1 AADQEEEMQQIMQD
15 GLAGRYQAIF
25 TTYSQLQ
32 TVNGEEPFRREF
44 FRTIAPNAVFIF
56 DESHEAGGVSK
67 ANSWNV
73 SGPANRADFVREL
86 VDLSAGTVF
95 MSATSIKNSAV
106 VDLYARRSDARFA
119 VERMSNLETILK
131 DGGVP
136 LQQMFATKFVASG
149 QMVRRGRSMTGI
161 TFDAKVVPV
170 DRIVAEDIS
179 RIMRSINLFD
189 EAKQQALKEINK
201 ELKREAKALAIDN
214 AVGQVGAT
222 SINFTSLMHNA
233 IDQSLLAQKAEA
245 TVQEA
250 ISAIQ
255 RGEKPIIAV
264 ASTMD
269 AFIDWYAKENNL
281 KAGDE
286 INLTFGDVLYR
297 YLERSRDILVKDHE
311 GKQTRQ
317 RLTNAELGEIGMAAY
332 QDAIELIAEMDLSSI
347 PLSSIDYI
355 KWRLAQ
361 EGYKVDEITGR
372 KNIIEYSQ
380 MGLTAYGLRPSREVS
395 PQGKINIVN
404 RFNSGDLDVVILN
417 KSGATGISLH
427 ASEKFRDQQ
436 PRHMIVAQAER
447 DINQVMQMLGRANRF
462 GQVVKPN
469 FTLLMSDLPAEK
481 RLGAILAKKMAE
493 LNANVT
499 AARESDLSIAN
510 VVDFMNVYGEEIV
523 IEILEE
529 DFELQAKLGY
539 PLSGSNDGS
548 EIAIINRVT
557 GRIPLLTIQEQEE
570 LYNLIESETMDLI
583 AQKEA
588 MGESVLQAD
597 QMDLDA
603 RTIARMEVIP
613 DESGIDSEFT
623 GPVCLEVVDAKVPI
637 KPMTQLQVVNAVR
650 ENLGLESVTEISQ
663 HDFDAVGAIAQQKAQ
678 EIFKEV
684 EELTATYRSQATQ
697 NVKSDVG
704 LDKLNAR
711 LDEQLV
717 HLQKTLSDTAPGT
730 TVRVV
735 SPEGNIFYGVVSRI
749 SQKGHNGSPAA
760 PTNWKAQ
767 ILIDHRSRQ
776 LTIPLS
782 KFNRGT
788 DETVTS
794 IVPQSTNWSGEDI
807 YEAFDIRQTQNQRSE
822 LQIFTGNPIKAYERF
837 PKGKFVN
844 YTNDRGEILQGLVM
858 PASFDIQE
866 VLRDEPV
873 AFHEPRQVKAFL
885 TEITHSLGSVKTLD
899 ELLTI
904 KIQAGARFGD
914 RNAIGFVLQT
924 VKSGAGDKYSVDA
937 DIIAAAGAEFYSVSD
952 RMECVVPADQID
964 DVLKVIMQDKRWA
977 LAAFDYKDQARNF
990 LGLQLPEFQQVEAV
1004 PEAAPIEAPTQPP
1017 EVDAVA
1023 VNRKHYT
1030 AVAENYL
1037 AVKEEHPNSLVLQRS
1052 KSREFYQAFFE
1063 DAVTIGQ
1070 ELDLV
1075 VMNKDLGPTAQRVP
1089 TLLLP
1094 AKPTAMKRFVDH
1106 LEEKGFQ
1113 VILDEG
1119 QQSNDLKAI
1128 ADQVRDQDLASVVER
1143 LGLEPDR
1150 HDKHKWCD
1158 DNHIISITGEKFH
1171 DWAVDKGGGGAIDLV
1186 MHVQQCDFRTAVEWL
1201 SGHQLPEQSSPKQS
1215 QPRIL
1220 QLPESNAANWPAVK
1234 QYLTETRGLPTEW
1247 IDALHD
1253 RGLIY
1258 ADQHQNAVFVRHQEE
1273 RSDKAWVRGDAT
1285 GACLRGTQGE
1295 PFHGLSPG
1303 SERKAGYFWLRR
1315 GQEEVKRVVL
1325 VESAIDAIS
1334 LAALEKE
1341 KLAELGTTVY
1351 LSTDGSGAI
1360 PTEALKAVME
1370 KDGQVLVAFD
1380 ADGAGEKMAW
1390 RVAGEVL
1397 GVKRMVPVVGKD
1409 WNDRLL
1415 AEQQPE
1421 LQQAEQTDRQVF
1433 KTLWKW
1439 YRVAGEVG
1447 HQEGYLKRI
1456 TEVAREVVDGKGLS
1470 EKAGQAMNRDLGI
1483 GQGDALEQRNMVTAN
1498 DRSRSTIGLGQE

>member
-1 AADQEEEMQQIMQD
+1 MMGGAWLRALLQVRKMRCGRLCNMGWGSIRRSLRPILSYKPSVERNRFGVSFSDRSIAD
-15 GLAGRYQAIF
+15 R
-25 TTYSQLQ
+25 
-32 TVNGEEPFRREF
+32 
-44 FRTIAPNAVFIF
+44 AVFIF
-56 DESHEAGGVSK
+56 DEAHEAGGVSK
-67 ANSWNV
+67 ANSWTT

-86 VDLSAGTVF
+86 VDLSAGSIF
-95 MSATSIKNSAV
+95 LSATSIKNPAV
-106 VDLYARRSDARFA
+106 VDLYARRSDARYA
-119 VERMSNLETILK
+119 VERISNLETILK

-161 TFDAKVVPV
+161 SFDANVVSV
-170 DRIVAEDIS
+170 DRNVAEGIS
-179 RIMRSINLFD
+179 SIMRAINLFD
-189 EAKQQALKEINK
+189 EAKQQGLKEFDK

-214 AVGQVGAT
+214 AVGQAGAK

-264 ASTMD
+264 ASTMN
-269 AFIDWYAKENNL
+269 AFIDWYVKENGI
-281 KAGDE
+281 KTGDP

-297 YLERSRDILVKDHE
+297 YLERSRNVMVKDHE

-317 RLTNAELGEIGMAAY
+317 RLTDDELGVVGVMAY
-332 QDAIELIAEMDLSSI
+332 QEALDLIEETDLSDI

-355 KWRLAQ
+355 KWRLTQ

-380 MGLTAYGLRPSREVS
+380 MGLTAYGLRPSRELS

-404 RFNSGDLDVVILN
+404 RFNAGDLDVVILN

-427 ASEKFRDQQ
+427 SSERFNDQR

-447 DINQVMQMLGRANRF
+447 DVNQVMQMLGRANRF
-462 GQVVKPN
+462 GQVNKPR

-481 RLGAILAKKMAE
+481 RLGAILAKK
-493 LNANVT
+493 
-499 AARESDLSIAN
+499 AARESDLSISN
-510 VVDFMNVYGEEIV
+510 VVDFMNVYGEEV
-523 IEILEE
+523 VLDILQE

-539 PLSGSNDGS
+539 PLNSSGDDSDTT
-548 EIAIINRVT
+548 IINRVT
-557 GRIPLLTIQEQEE
+557 GRIPLLIIQEQEE
-570 LYNLIESETMDLI
+570 LYNLIESETIDLI

-588 MGESVLQAD
+588 MGESVLRAD
-597 QMDLDA
+597 QLDLDA

-613 DESGIDSEFT
+613 DESGVESEFT
-623 GPVCLEVVDAKVPI
+623 GPVCLEIVDAKVPI

-650 ENLGLESVTEISQ
+650 DSLGLEALQDIAQ
-663 HDFDAVGAIAQQKAQ
+663 HGFDAVGAIAQQKAQ
-678 EIFKEV
+678 EIFQDV
-684 EELTATYRSQATQ
+684 QQATEAYRIQAAQ

-711 LDEQLV
+711 LDEQLF
-717 HLQKTLSDTAPGT
+717 HLQKTLMDTAPGT
-730 TVRVV
+730 AVRVV

-794 IVPQSTNWSGEDI
+794 ITPQETNWSGEDI

-858 PASFDIQE
+858 PVSFDIQE

-873 AFHEPRQVKAFL
+873 VFHEPRQVKAFL
-885 TEITHSLGSVKTLD
+885 TDVTQYMGAVKTLD

-904 KIQAGARFGD
+904 KTQAGARFGD
-914 RNAIGFVLQT
+914 RNASGFVLQT

-952 RMECVVPADQID
+952 RMECIVPADKID
-964 DVLKVIMQDKRWA
+964 DVLQVIMQDKHWS
-977 LAAFDYKDQARNF
+977 LAAFDFKDQARNF
-990 LGLQLPEFQQVEAV
+990 LGVNLPQFQEVQTTLTDTVEHF
-1004 PEAAPIEAPTQPP
+1004 EK
-1017 EVDAVA
+1017 VD
-1023 VNRKHYT
+1023 
-1030 AVAENYL
+1030 
-1037 AVKEEHPNSLVLQRS
+1037 
-1052 KSREFYQAFFE
+1052 
-1063 DAVTIGQ
+1063 I
-1070 ELDLV
+1070 
-1075 VMNKDLGPTAQRVP
+1075 
-1089 TLLLP
+1089 
-1094 AKPTAMKRFVDH
+1094 
-1106 LEEKGFQ
+1106 
-1113 VILDEG
+1113 
-1119 QQSNDLKAI
+1119 KAL
-1128 ADQVRDQDLASVVER
+1128 ADQVRDQDLVSVAKR

-1150 HDKHKWCD
+1150 HDKHKWRD

-1171 DWAVDKGGGGAIDLV
+1171 DWAVDQGGGGAIDLV
-1186 MHVQQCDFRTAVEWL
+1186 MHVKECDFKMAVEWL
-1201 SGHQLPEQSSPKQS
+1201 SGQSPPKQSSPKQS
-1215 QPRIL
+1215 QSRIL
-1220 QLPESNAANWPAVK
+1220 QLPESSEDHWPAVR
-1234 QYLTETRGLPTEW
+1234 QYLMETRGLPADW
-1247 IDALHD
+1247 VDSLHEHQ
-1253 RGLIY
+1253 LVY
-1258 ADQHQNAVFVRHQEE
+1258 ADQHQNAVFVRYQAEQ
-1273 RSDKAWVRGDAT
+1273 SGQAWIRGDAT

-1295 PFHGLSPG
+1295 VFHGLSPG
-1303 SERKAGYFWLRR
+1303 SERQAGYFWLRR
-1315 GQEEVKRVVL
+1315 GKAEVNRVIL
-1325 VESAIDAIS
+1325 VESPIDAIS
-1334 LAALEKE
+1334 LAVLERK
-1341 KLAELGTTVY
+1341 KLSEQEATVY
-1351 LSTDGSGAI
+1351 LSTDGCGAI
-1360 PTEALKAVME
+1360 PAEALKELLA
-1370 KDGQVLVAFD
+1370 KGGQVLVAFD
-1380 ADGAGEKMAW
+1380 ADGAGEKLAW
-1390 RVAGEVL
+1390 QVAEAL
-1397 GVKRMVPVVGKD
+1397 PGVRRMVPAIGKD

-1415 AEQQPE
+1415 AEQQPDRVVPG
-1421 LQQAEQTDRQVF
+1421 QGDRQTF
-1433 KTLWKW
+1433 KALWKW

-1447 HQEGYLKRI
+1447 HQEAYLKRI
-1456 TEVAREVVDGKGLS
+1456 TEVAAEVVDGKGLS
-1470 EKAGQAMNRDLGI
+1470 EKAAEAMAKDL
-1483 GQGDALEQRNMVTAN
+1483 QGLEKSSQPVVVPAAVVPIKVATAVA
-1498 DRSRSTIGLGQE
+1498 RGSEAGM